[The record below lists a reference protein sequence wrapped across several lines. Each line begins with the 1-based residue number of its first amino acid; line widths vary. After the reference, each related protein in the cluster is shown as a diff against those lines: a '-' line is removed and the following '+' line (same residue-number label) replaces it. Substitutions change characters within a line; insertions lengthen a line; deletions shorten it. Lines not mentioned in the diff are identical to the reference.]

1 MQQARAPRSVFDSI
15 LALLQQRKSE
25 DAIAHCREALT
36 RYPED
41 VNILGL
47 LGAALGESGHFLE
60 AEDILGKVIDLTPTF
75 AKPYED
81 LGTLLLQ
88 QNKAEQAI
96 SLLEKACR
104 LDPKLEA
111 AHFQRGKA
119 LAQLGRGKE
128 ADEAFESSFALSP
141 TRGLMARAAEHHAAG
156 QLEEAERLCRQV
168 LQKDPG
174 HVDALR
180 MLGLIAAAAGDLDEA
195 ENLLRQALAGA
206 PDHVPAMF
214 ELGRVLKELERP
226 EEAIDVYKTLI
237 TLQPDNPRAHYRLA
251 GVLAPAALT
260 EQSAAAYRRCLE
272 LEPNHAGAWLGLG
285 HMLKTLGK
293 QQEGVDAYK
302 RCLDLEPEF
311 GEAYFSL
318 ANLKTYRF
326 DDTEIAEMQ
335 TRLDSETVREPSRVN
350 FLFALA
356 KAHED
361 RKDYDTAWHYY
372 EEGNAKQRLLVNYD
386 PVLTETT
393 NDELVAYFN
402 EAFFS
407 ERAGTGNPDPSP
419 IFVLGMPR
427 SGSTLV
433 EQIIASHSRVEG
445 TSELPYIGRLTK
457 SLNRNRADGMRYPAV
472 LSELEPRHF
481 DRLGQN
487 YLNMA
492 RMHRVEATPL
502 FIDKMPNNFPLV
514 GFIHAILPNAKII
527 DARRHPLDACTGNLR
542 QLYARGQTFSYDQTD
557 IGEYYLQ
564 YQRMMDHWDEVLPG
578 VVLHVQY
585 EEVVADLEAQVRRIL
600 DYLLLPWEDTC
611 LNYHQSDRAVRTAS
625 SEQVRQPIYTS
636 GIGYWRH
643 YESQLEELKEV
654 LEPIL
659 ERYATPGGLINQER

>member
-1 MQQARAPRSVFDSI
+1 VFENI
-15 LALLQQRKSE
+15 LGLLQKRATP
-25 DAIAHCREALT
+25 DAIAACKTALT

-47 LGAALGESGHFLE
+47 LGAALGDSGQFAE
-60 AEDILGKVIDLTPTF
+60 AEDILLKVIDLMPTF

-88 QNKAEQAI
+88 QGKAEQAI
-96 SLLEKACR
+96 PLLEKACR

-111 AHFQRGKA
+111 AHFQLGKA
-119 LAQLGRGKE
+119 LAQVGRGPD
-128 ADEAFESSFALSP
+128 ADKAFERSFALSP
-141 TRGLMARAAEHHAAG
+141 TRGIMAMAAEHHAAG
-156 QLEEAERLCRQV
+156 RLEEAERLCRQV
-168 LQKDPG
+168 LQKDPR

-206 PDHVPAMF
+206 PDHVAAMF

-226 EEAIDVYKTLI
+226 EEAIEIYHALI
-237 TLQPDNPRAHYRLA
+237 ALQPDNPRAHYRLA

-260 EQSAAAYRRCLE
+260 EQSAAAYRRALE
-272 LEPNHAGAWLGLG
+272 LDPEHAGAWLGLG

-302 RCLDLEPEF
+302 RCLALEPEF

-326 DDTEIAEMQ
+326 DDSEIAEMQ
-335 TRLDSETVREPSRVN
+335 QRLDSETVREPSRVN

-356 KAHED
+356 KAYED
-361 RKDYDTAWHYY
+361 RKNYDTAWQYY
-372 EEGNAKQRLLVNYD
+372 EEGNAKQRLLVSYD

-393 NDELVAYFN
+393 NDDLVAYFN
-402 EAFFS
+402 EAFFTDHK
-407 ERAGTGNPDPSP
+407 GTGNPDPSP
-419 IFVLGMPR
+419 IFILGMPR
-427 SGSTLV
+427 SGSTL
-433 EQIIASHSRVEG
+433 QIIASHSRVEG

-472 LSELEPRHF
+472 LSELAPRHF
-481 DRLGQN
+481 DRMGQN
-487 YLNMA
+487 YLDMA
-492 RMHRVEATPL
+492 RMHRVEGTPH

-514 GFIHAILPNAKII
+514 GFIHSILPNAKII

-564 YQRMMDHWDEVLPG
+564 YQRMMDHWDEVLPA

-585 EEVVADLEAQVRRIL
+585 EDVVADLETQVRRIL
-600 DYLLLPWEDTC
+600 EYLQLPWEDAC

-643 YESQLEELKEV
+643 YDSQLEELKEV

-659 ERYATPGGLINQER
+659 ERYSGAP